1 VVAPAAVA
9 DIACAAAGFA
19 AGLLDPQ
26 ERSEEDADEEVGAC
40 AGEASSWNG
49 FRIKGCGGGGVT
61 GAAAAVPR
69 PGARARPSPRRP
81 APAVVVRSLFLER
94 ALRFWNQ

>member
-9 DIACAAAGFA
+9 DIACAAASFA
-19 AGLLDPQ
+19 AGLLDPE

-61 GAAAAVPR
+61 GAAAAVPW
-69 PGARARPSPRRP
+69 PGAREAQPQPSGAHGGGAQPVLG
-81 APAVVVRSLFLER
+81 AGLAVL
-94 ALRFWNQ
+94 NQ